1 MIKLTRIDHRL
12 IHGQVAFTWTKF
24 LDIDC
29 ILVASDNIV
38 NDQLKIDL
46 LKMAKPQNIK
56 LVIKSIQDSANAINE
71 GKTDKYNLMILLENV
86 EDAYKLLKLTSNI
99 KELNLGGI
107 KSEDNKKQISKAI
120 YLNEQEI
127 ELLKDLDK
135 NNIRIFIQMVPDEN
149 VQEFKEII

>member
-24 LDIDC
+24 LNVDC
-29 ILVASDNIV
+29 ILVASDSIV
-38 NDQLKIDL
+38 NDQLKMDL
-46 LKMAKPQNIK
+46 LKMAKPQNTK

-86 EDAYKLLKLTSNI
+86 EDAHKLIKLTNDI

-107 KSEDNKKQISKAI
+107 KSQDDKKQISKAV
-120 YLNEQEI
+120 YLNEYEI

-149 VQEFKEII
+149 IQEFKEVI

>member
-24 LDIDC
+24 LNVDC
-29 ILVASDNIV
+29 ILVASDSIV
-38 NDQLKIDL
+38 NDQLKMDL
-46 LKMAKPQNIK
+46 LKMAKPQNTK

-86 EDAYKLLKLTSNI
+86 EDAHKLIKLTNDI

-107 KSEDNKKQISKAI
+107 KSQDDKKQISKAV
-120 YLNEQEI
+120 YLNEYEI

-135 NNIRIFIQMVPDEN
+135 NDIRIFIQMVPDEN
-149 VQEFKEII
+149 IQEFKEVI